1 MFVVMNKSP
10 SINSSKTLSPEHT
23 SRILKNVPYMQY
35 HRSRLCS
42 IAEKQVPEK
51 DKASI
56 GMQSYDERQKWHQQA
71 LLVALENTTGIL
83 QARSLQKLYDY
94 NRHGKKRN
102 GKQSISHKM
111 RA

>member
-1 MFVVMNKSP
+1 
-10 SINSSKTLSPEHT
+10 
-23 SRILKNVPYMQY
+23 MQY

-71 LLVALENTTGIL
+71 LLVALENTTSIL
-83 QARSLQKLYDY
+83 QARSLQNCMITTDTA
-94 NRHGKKRN
+94 KRGTESN
-102 GKQSISHKM
+102 PSVI
-111 RA
+111 R